1 MRTETM
7 TCDVCGQDGARTKH
21 VSRSYGKGENMVV
34 IDHIPVIVCP
44 NCGESYMTADTMHEV
59 QRLKLHK
66 RNVKTLRLAPVI
78 SYV

>member
-1 MRTETM
+1 MN
-7 TCDVCGQDGARTKH
+7 CDVCGQAGAKTRH
-21 VSRSYGKGENMVV
+21 VSRSYGKGEAMVV
-34 IDHIPVIVCP
+34 IDHIPVVVCP

-66 RNVKTLRLAPVI
+66 HNVKTLRLAPVI

>member
-1 MRTETM
+1 M